1 MEQQEKTIITVSAIV
16 AAPLTNVW
24 EAWTKPE
31 HITKWTFASDD
42 WHAPSAENDLSIGG
56 KFRTTMAAK
65 DGSVSF
71 DFSGTYTDIQPQQ
84 LIAYEIEDGR
94 TVEIVFS
101 SNGNETEIK
110 ESFEAENT
118 NPIEMQKEG
127 WQAIINNF
135 KKYVESIR

>member
-31 HITKWTFASDD
+31 H
-42 WHAPSAENDLSIGG
+42 
-56 KFRTTMAAK
+56 
-65 DGSVSF
+65 
-71 DFSGTYTDIQPQQ
+71 DFSGTYTDIQPTQ

-101 SNGNETEIK
+101 INGNETEIK

-135 KKYVESIR
+135 KKYVESIN

>member
-1 MEQQEKTIITVSAIV
+1 MEQQEKTIIIVSAIV
-16 AAPLTNVW
+16 AAPLTKVW

-42 WHAPSAENDLSIGG
+42 WHAPSAKNDLSIGG
-56 KFRTTMAAK
+56 KFSTTMAAK

-71 DFSGTYTDIQPQQ
+71 DFSGTYIDIQPTQ

-110 ESFEAENT
+110 ESFKAENT

-135 KKYVESIR
+135 KKYVESIN

>member
-1 MEQQEKTIITVSAIV
+1 METSQKTITVTAIV
-16 AAPLTNVW
+16 NVPVEKVW
-24 EAWTKPE
+24 KFWNEPE
-31 HITKWTFASDD
+31 HIKGWAFASDD
-42 WHAPSAENDLSIGG
+42 WHAPAAENDLSIGG

-65 DGSVSF
+65 DGAVSF

-84 LIAYEIEDGR
+84 LIAFEIEDGR

-135 KKYVESIR
+135 KKYVESIN